1 MRPIPGVK
9 GIVPQMWSDFADVKA
24 QFRRCDEMA
33 QKPETAMVLQQ
44 VWSAALIMLATVTVT
59 VSAQTGPDFSGRWVL
74 ATPRASADVPSALS
88 VSQTLVRTTPTGNP
102 MAPFFR
108 DITIERQFE
117 NSSRSETHRIGMQGG
132 IVPGLHHD
140 GSPHGPTVRFT
151 VRWEGQSLVFE
162 SGSHAGQLP
171 EHGVWSERREVWTLD
186 PDGHLRVVITTRSST
201 DGSTSVAL
209 VYRQS

>member
-74 ATPRASADVPSALS
+74 ATPR
-88 VSQTLVRTTPTGNP
+88 
-102 MAPFFR
+102 
-108 DITIERQFE
+108 
-117 NSSRSETHRIGMQGG
+117 
-132 IVPGLHHD
+132 
-140 GSPHGPTVRFT
+140 
-151 VRWEGQSLVFE
+151 GQSLVFE